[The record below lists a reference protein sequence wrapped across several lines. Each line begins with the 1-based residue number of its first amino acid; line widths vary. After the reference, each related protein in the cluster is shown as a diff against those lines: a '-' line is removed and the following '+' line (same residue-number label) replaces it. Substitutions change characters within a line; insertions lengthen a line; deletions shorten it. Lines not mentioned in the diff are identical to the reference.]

1 MVAFGL
7 VAKEYA
13 SIRGVAMEP
22 SAFGV
27 APTFT
32 LFKDAQLMRR
42 VSDIHPAT
50 LPPEHTIVFLVRLLP
65 ETPREAFA
73 LWQMMAE
80 DFQPILGVLL
90 DGDCGPHIALGSWE
104 GWGRCLLS

>member
-1 MVAFGL
+1 MG
-7 VAKEYA
+7 
-13 SIRGVAMEP
+13 RG
-22 SAFGV
+22 
-27 APTFT
+27 
-32 LFKDAQLMRR
+32 DALLHSHVPYGETETGIPQFSPLKS
-42 VSDIHPAT
+42 VPIPCLSSDIHPAA

-90 DGDCGPHIALGSWE
+90 DGDSGPHITLGSWE
-104 GWGRCLLS
+104 GWDPCLLSLPPGI